1 MKINVNN
8 AQVNFVN
15 GKLTLQYFSV
25 SFSAGDFPNNINGNL
40 QITPDDGVTI
50 ASSEEEVATAAKAK
64 ILALVNEPVANEMTD
79 VVSA

>member
-8 AQVNFVN
+8 AQVNFAN
-15 GKLTLQYFSV
+15 GKLALQYFSV

-40 QITPDDGVTI
+40 QITSDDGVTI

-64 ILALVNEPVANEMTD
+64 ILALVNEPAADTTASD
-79 VVSA
+79 TKS